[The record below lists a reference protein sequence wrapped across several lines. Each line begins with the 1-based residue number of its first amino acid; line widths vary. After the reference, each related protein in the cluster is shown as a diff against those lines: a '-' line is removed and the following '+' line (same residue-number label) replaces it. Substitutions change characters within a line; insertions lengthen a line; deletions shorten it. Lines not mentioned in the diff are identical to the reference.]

1 MVKNDEEQG
10 RKAINTQ
17 PQGCGTSDRTI
28 WGGRGGCNEPELVTG
43 EPETLRGL
51 AGNKSLFSGMSA
63 RGTRHRGLEKRQ
75 SWTIRNLWIY
85 KLLDDLDRNLFSY
98 NCKVLSSVLCRQGI
112 VI

>member
-1 MVKNDEEQG
+1 MTG
-10 RKAINTQ
+10 RS
-17 PQGCGTSDRTI
+17 G
-28 WGGRGGCNEPELVTG
+28 GGRGGCNEPELVTG